1 MKILPLATDRCRR
14 QQPDQRIID
23 RKMAKSATNSGAI
36 NALDFLANS
45 KRQPIQTV
53 CAVFG
58 NDAFLKMEV
67 LAALRRQILSGNDDE
82 FALTVFNGREVQ
94 LRDVHDVLATQ
105 SLFGN
110 GPRLVV
116 VEDAD
121 TFVSEHRA
129 ELEDYVAQ
137 SRSREPSETASA
149 PPRRTHAGVLVLDVK
164 TWPANTRLAKAVAA
178 SGLAIKCDT
187 PNERQIKSWL
197 IQRAK
202 STHQVRLESAAAD
215 ALLELVPPEL
225 GILVQEIDKLALVVG
240 EDRVIDAKR
249 VRENVGGWRTRAIWD
264 MIDAAADGHAAKAL
278 GQLDRLIASG
288 EKPTGLLPQIA
299 SPLRR
304 FSTAVQL
311 IEASEADRRRLPPR
325 AALAQAGVL
334 PFKLSDA
341 ERQLRRIGR
350 QRAKQIT
357 GWLLAADLALKSH
370 NSSDE
375 RSRIE
380 LERLIVRLAADGK
393 VGPPSRGGP
402 GLARLARPTT

>member
-1 MKILPLATDRCRR
+1 
-14 QQPDQRIID
+14 
-23 RKMAKSATNSGAI
+23 MAKSATNSGAM

-45 KRQPIQTV
+45 KRQRIESV

-58 NDAFLKMEV
+58 DDAFLKMEV
-67 LAALRRQILSGNDDE
+67 VAALRRQILSGSDDE

-94 LRDVHDVLATQ
+94 LRDVRDALATQ
-105 SLFGN
+105 SLFGS
-110 GPRLVV
+110 GARLVV
-116 VEDAD
+116 VEEAD
-121 TFVSEHRA
+121 PFVSEHRS
-129 ELEDYVAQ
+129 ELEDYVAHS
-137 SRSREPSETASA
+137 SRSCEPSETGSA
-149 PPRRTHAGVLVLDVK
+149 PSRQTPGGVLVLDVK

-178 SGLAIKCDT
+178 SGLAVKCDT

-202 STHQVRLESAAAD
+202 AAHQVHLESAAAD

-240 EDRVIDAKR
+240 EERVIDAKR

-264 MIDAAADGHAAKAL
+264 MIDAAADGHAAQAL

-288 EKPTGLLPQIA
+288 EKPHGLFPQIA

-304 FSTAVQL
+304 FSSAVQL
-311 IEASEADRRRLPPR
+311 LEAAEADRRRLPLGE
-325 AALAQAGVL
+325 ALAQAGVL
-334 PFKLSDA
+334 PFKLRDA

-350 QRAKQIT
+350 QRARQIT

-375 RSRIE
+375 RARIE
-380 LERLIVRLAADGK
+380 LERLIVRLAADSK

-402 GLARLARPTT
+402 AAARLAAATS